1 MSNSATP
8 TDTSTDADIFW
19 STDKGDLT
27 EGSDQAKYANTAKVK
42 GAVVRPSVKFHD
54 KVGTEN
60 FPVEKR
66 RYRLYLAEACPW
78 SHRTYMVWKLK
89 GLEEVVPLTLTGW
102 KLENISFK
110 PPFTNYHGWDFD
122 ESEGDGI
129 TPNYYKEP
137 NGFSHIEQ
145 VYELAHPGFRESYES
160 KCQRPYYSAPVL
172 FDEKTKKIVSTE
184 SADIVRMFNTE
195 FNDVGANALDLCPKD
210 LESKM
215 EKADR

>member
-1 MSNSATP
+1 
-8 TDTSTDADIFW
+8 
-19 STDKGDLT
+19 
-27 EGSDQAKYANTAKVK
+27 
-42 GAVVRPSVKFHD
+42 
-54 KVGTEN
+54 
-60 FPVEKR
+60 
-66 RYRLYLAEACPW
+66 
-78 SHRTYMVWKLK
+78 MVWKLK